1 MKFTENMEYRKEL
14 MDSLNSKVLIPGM
27 IQKAFTSVYLTPVNL
42 ANAAEL
48 QTLDLYGALK
58 TLPKHS
64 AEQDIGD
71 GSPHSLP
78 IGAPELS
85 TSNYKA
91 RAKAKGQESKKVTE
105 EMEIS
110 KKEMGRM
117 KGKMKVLEKARE
129 QERGR
134 EKNAMKDLVRK
145 RDEEGG
151 ENDAEKGLKKI
162 RVDGDGLVD
171 VME

>member
-1 MKFTENMEYRKEL
+1 MKFTEYTEFRKEL
-14 MDSLNSKVLIPGM
+14 MDSLNSKALIPGM
-27 IQKAFTSVYLTPVNL
+27 IKRAFTSVCPTPVNL

-48 QTLDLYGALK
+48 RKLDLYGALK
-58 TLPKHS
+58 ALPKHS
-64 AEQDIGD
+64 SDQDIED
-71 GSPHSLP
+71 GSLLP

-91 RAKAKGQESKKVTE
+91 RARAKGQDSKKVTE

-117 KGKMKVLEKARE
+117 KRKMKVLEKARE
-129 QERGR
+129 QERGE

-145 RDEEGG
+145 RDEESG
-151 ENDAEKGLKKI
+151 ENDAEKELKKI
-162 RVDGDGLVD
+162 RVDGDGSVD
-171 VME
+171 AME